1 MGVKKRVLVIVGL
14 VVGVLVLAFA
24 IWEPPVTVR
33 FTYTVQ
39 QTRSPEL
46 DRVLRRQAVHIIQ
59 DGSRTPELPIDARQQ
74 AAVAQQLMGSYRYIA
89 ATSAPLFDAFRA
101 GQTTIR
107 YQRTSRLVTP
117 GQPTNGTYLKKGD
130 TLFGGAVGSATA
142 TENGYYTLH
151 VRTTRQHV
159 QSAVLGHPRGAGRNE
174 WVTIAADPFST
185 VVATDAYLQR
195 MDH

>member
-1 MGVKKRVLVIVGL
+1 MRKRVLVIVGL

-117 GQPTNGTYLKKGD
+117 GQPTTGRISRRAIRCLAG
-130 TLFGGAVGSATA
+130 
-142 TENGYYTLH
+142 
-151 VRTTRQHV
+151 
-159 QSAVLGHPRGAGRNE
+159 QSARRRPRRMA
-174 WVTIAADPFST
+174 TIRCT
-185 VVATDAYLQR
+185 
-195 MDH
+195 